1 MVQPKK
7 KKKEVRGSD
16 TAVFPE
22 KGTATAF
29 HPLFGEHVLGVGQQY
44 QDIQLCVDMRKE
56 VTCD

>member
-1 MVQPKK
+1 MVQPK

-44 QDIQLCVDMRKE
+44 QDIQLCKLI
-56 VTCD
+56 